1 MSAPDVTVIHADHM
15 LDVKTATTLND
26 VSVVIAGGKILR
38 VGTSAEAS
46 GHNIERLL
54 VLPLPSAHGRREAR
68 LLAKIR
74 LDGFHL
80 FVSEPK
86 ILHVPE

>member
-1 MSAPDVTVIHADHM
+1 MSASDVTVIDADHM
-15 LDVKTATTLND
+15 LDVKTGTTLSD
-26 VSVVIAGGKILR
+26 VSVVIAGGKIVR

-46 GHNIERLL
+46 GHNIDHLL
-54 VLPLPSAHGRREAR
+54 VLPLPSAHGRREAL
-68 LLAKIR
+68 LLAEIR
-74 LDGFHL
+74 LDGFRL